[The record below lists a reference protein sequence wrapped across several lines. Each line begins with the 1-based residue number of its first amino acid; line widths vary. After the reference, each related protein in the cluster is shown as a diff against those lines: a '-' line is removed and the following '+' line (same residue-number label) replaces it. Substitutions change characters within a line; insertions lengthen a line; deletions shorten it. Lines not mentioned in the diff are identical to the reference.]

1 MQGRV
6 SGDPRVFA
14 RRNYQSLRHPTPELE
29 IPNIGQQHA
38 AFMANASYSY
48 LNEGAVAAKEYLAS
62 E

>member
-1 MQGRV
+1 MQGRI

-48 LNEGAVAAKEYLAS
+48 LNEGAAKAK
-62 E
+62 